1 MLIAARFLLRR
12 DITRWRSEFRCR
24 GWEVSATQP
33 SRYRVVKFPAR
44 RGASYRAE
52 QPLPG
57 GSGPVLDSRTGERNA
72 RGPVLTGTARALT
85 VQRITEPGGDGPD
98 RYHYVI
104 TFRVKTPGRGPYD
117 FIRMYRNMK
126 RIRPYEG
133 DAWEVQVS
141 ESDRYLS
148 N

>member
-1 MLIAARFLLRR
+1 M
-12 DITRWRSEFRCR
+12 
-24 GWEVSATQP
+24 SATDP
-33 SRYRVVKFPAR
+33 SRYRVFKFPAR

-117 FIRMYRNMK
+117 VIRMYRNMK

-141 ESDRYLS
+141 ESDPLKLAVLFERPVL
-148 N
+148 NQIPEQLREKHVVPQLI